1 MRNLKRNQSKIYYS
15 LAVKDGGTDTNGN
28 SIVTY
33 SEPQPLN
40 ISVSAGK
47 GEASMQP
54 YGRDVDYDK
63 EMVTTDKQC
72 FIDENSRLWVGVP
85 PTQPY
90 NYIVKAKLPSLNSV
104 RYAIKRVTTS

>member
-1 MRNLKRNQSKIYYS
+1 MRNLKRNQSKIHYS

-72 FIDENSRLWVGVP
+72 LIDEIQGSGWAFRL
-85 PTQPY
+85 
-90 NYIVKAKLPSLNSV
+90 LNP
-104 RYAIKRVTTS
+104 ITTLLRLNCPR

>member
-1 MRNLKRNQSKIYYS
+1 MRNLKRNQIKLYYS
-15 LAVKDGGTDTNGN
+15 LAIADGGIDNNGN

-33 SEPQPLN
+33 TKPKAIY

-47 GEASMQP
+47 GEATMQP
-54 YGRDVDYDK
+54 YGRDLDYDK
-63 EMVTTDKQC
+63 EMVTTDKKC
-72 FIDENSRLWVGVP
+72 LIDENSRLWIGIE

-104 RYAIKRVTTS
+104 RFAIKRVTTS